1 MRDGYKDEREKG
13 EVEKCGSE
21 KVRSRRG
28 QKREAIER
36 LFKAIGSEV
45 MIEEVNKVGGVQGKK
60 IWQVRLGNEEQ
71 KKEVMT
77 KKKLLRGRREMIEN
91 LTWKERKMR

>member
-1 MRDGYKDEREKG
+1 
-13 EVEKCGSE
+13 
-21 KVRSRRG
+21 
-28 QKREAIER
+28 
-36 LFKAIGSEV
+36 

-60 IWQVRLGNEEQ
+60 IWQVRLGNEKQ

>member
-1 MRDGYKDEREKG
+1 MRDGYEDEREKG
-13 EVEKCGSE
+13 EVKKCGSE

-36 LFKAIGSEV
+36 LFKAIGSE